1 MFQQSIFS
9 KLDILGFQHTILLVC
24 QRRFERKLSTVKNSL
39 DQRRL
44 TKVIPIVLTIVLLTL
59 PAVLSHSIV
68 LVSANTSSGTT
79 STEQLVT
86 DYTAQYVGT
95 VNVASLPAP
104 SASDATPLSMPDL
117 SLSLQDQS
125 STDPLAVVTPGSQQF
140 IHIVKDFAGTPGTN
154 PNPCRC
160 TPPDMGLAASSK
172 FVVQMVNLAGTIWK
186 NNGVRVTT
194 FSLSDFWFLPVRGGP
209 LGIGMSDPL
218 VLYDAAADR
227 FYAMIIDTF
236 DVNRVNFAVTA
247 TNDPTG
253 AWFIYR
259 VIANCNPTAP
269 YGPCQPASSFTLP
282 DQPYIGYSSD
292 KFLITANDF
301 QFDPTFSASS
311 FIGAQ
316 YWILN
321 KAEMLSGCTAPT
333 PCPSGRNIDAVT
345 NAVPNG
351 HFSIR
356 PAQHLSPTPLLG
368 TDTTP
373 TAYLAENCL
382 TVTPGVLV
390 SVCRTS
396 PTPADPGGMNVT
408 AVHGT
413 PGTTSSTSVS
423 TTTVAIHQIH
433 FPAKADQPGNPA
445 SLSTANQARITSVVW
460 RAGLLW
466 TALNDGRSST
476 GCPQATCA
484 RLDQISTTT
493 FTALQDFDLVL
504 PGASVFYPAL
514 TTDSQNNL
522 AVIFGSS
529 SSTKNPDLE
538 VIGQLTTMAPD
549 TLSQASV
556 LIASTAVD
564 LSTRWG
570 DYFWAA
576 TDPATPNTFWVS
588 GEFRTVSLFQGWSTQ
603 VGEISFNTS

>member
-1 MFQQSIFS
+1 
-9 KLDILGFQHTILLVC
+9 
-24 QRRFERKLSTVKNSL
+24 
-39 DQRRL
+39 
-44 TKVIPIVLTIVLLTL
+44 
-59 PAVLSHSIV
+59 
-68 LVSANTSSGTT
+68 
-79 STEQLVT
+79 
-86 DYTAQYVGT
+86 
-95 VNVASLPAP
+95 
-104 SASDATPLSMPDL
+104 
-117 SLSLQDQS
+117 
-125 STDPLAVVTPGSQQF
+125 
-140 IHIVKDFAGTPGTN
+140 
-154 PNPCRC
+154 
-160 TPPDMGLAASSK
+160 MGLAASSK

-186 NNGVRVTT
+186 NNGVLVTT

-259 VIANCNPTAP
+259 VIANCNPTNPITGA
-269 YGPCQPASSFTLP
+269 CQPASSFTLP

-301 QFDPTFSASS
+301 LFDPTFSASS
-311 FIGAQ
+311 YIGAQ

-333 PCPSGRNIDAVT
+333 PCPNGRNIDAKT
-345 NAVPNG
+345 NTLPNTN
-351 HFSIR
+351 FSIR
-356 PAQHLSPTPLLG
+356 PAQHLGPTPIVTG
-368 TDTTP
+368 DTTP

-382 TVTPGVLV
+382 PTSPPGVV
-390 SVCRTS
+390 SNVCPTS
-396 PTPADPGGMNVT
+396 TTTMGGINVYT
-408 AVHGT
+408 IHGT
-413 PGTTSSTSVS
+413 PPTTTSVS
-423 TTTVAIHQIH
+423 VTTVPIAQTH
-433 FPAKADQPGNPA
+433 FPVRADQPSGSGTLN
-445 SLSTANQARITSVVW
+445 TVNQARLLSAVW
-460 RAGLLW
+460 RNNLLW
-466 TALNDGRSST
+466 TALNDGPSST
-476 GCPQATCA
+476 GCPQKTCA

-538 VIGQLTTMAPD
+538 VVGQLTTMAPN
-549 TLSQASV
+549 TVSQASV
-556 LIASTAVD
+556 LIAGTASD
-564 LSTRWG
+564 LSGRWG

-603 VGEISFNTS
+603 VGEVTFQ